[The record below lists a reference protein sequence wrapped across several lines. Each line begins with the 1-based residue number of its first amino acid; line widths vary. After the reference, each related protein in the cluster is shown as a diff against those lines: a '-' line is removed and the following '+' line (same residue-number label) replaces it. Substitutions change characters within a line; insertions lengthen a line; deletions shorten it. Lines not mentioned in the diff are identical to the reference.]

1 MLTQKYIILGLV
13 AIAFVAGTIMT
24 SSMAYA
30 ANGQPFEFLQEQVAA
45 IELIIQDLQDQ
56 LNNIH
61 VDWTSVTDIP
71 AGFADDIDNDLL
83 SEISTS
89 CTVDQIP
96 KWDGNQWV
104 CTNIDTISF
113 MDCTIDQIVKWN
125 GNQWVCTDSASDSLA
140 GDFALRKVDCNIIGE
155 LLELSIQFDTRNGCN
170 LVDVGLDDIE
180 IPGANLSLADLT
192 EAVFDEAN
200 LADVDFSGANLSG
213 VDFYGSNLSGAI
225 FTGAFADPPC
235 YNNPICATLPTS

>member
-56 LNNIH
+56 LDNIH

-89 CTVDQIP
+89 CTVDQI
-96 KWDGNQWV
+96 
-104 CTNIDTISF
+104 
-113 MDCTIDQIVKWN
+113 VKWN
-125 GNQWVCTDSASDSLA
+125 GNQWNCTDSASDSLA

-192 EAVFDEAN
+192 EAVFDEAD
-200 LADVDFSGANLSG
+200 LSDVDFSNANLSG

-235 YNNPICATLPTS
+235 YNNPICDTLPTS

>member
-1 MLTQKYIILGLV
+1 MTMTQKTIMIGLV

-45 IELIIQDLQDQ
+45 IELIIQDLQDT
-56 LNNIH
+56 LDNLH
-61 VDWTSVTDIP
+61 VSWTEITDIP

-96 KWDGNQWV
+96 KWDG
-104 CTNIDTISF
+104 TL
-113 MDCTIDQIVKWN
+113 WN
-125 GNQWVCTDSASDSLA
+125 CTDSASDSLA
-140 GDFALRKVDCNIIGE
+140 GDFALRKIDCNIIGE
-155 LLELSIQFDTRNGCN
+155 LLGLPIQFDTMNGCN
-170 LVDVGLDDIE
+170 LVDVELDEIE

-192 EAVFDEAN
+192 DAVFDEADLSN
-200 LADVDFSGANLSG
+200 VDFSGANLSG
-213 VDFYGSNLSGAI
+213 VDFHGTNLSGAI
-225 FTGAFADPPC
+225 LTDAFADPPC
-235 YNNPICATLPTS
+235 FNNPICATLPTS